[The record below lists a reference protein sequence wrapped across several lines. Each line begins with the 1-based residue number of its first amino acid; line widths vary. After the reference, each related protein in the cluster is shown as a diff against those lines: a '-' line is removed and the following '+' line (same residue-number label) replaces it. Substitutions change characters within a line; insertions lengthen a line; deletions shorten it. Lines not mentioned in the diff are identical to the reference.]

1 MGVKGIATGGW
12 LLLCAVIRTAMNVHH
27 LELFYYV
34 AKHGGISAAVRH
46 IPYGIQQPAVSGQ
59 MSRLEKDLGVKLFE
73 RQPFRLTDAG
83 QELLEFVEPFFGNL
97 DGVARKLREG
107 ATPQLRMAAS
117 EVVLRTHLPAV
128 LERLRNRH
136 RGVRLGLRSGFD
148 TELAAWLRE
157 GEVDLV
163 VTPLH
168 GRPPAGV
175 RSLRLL
181 QIPMALLV
189 PKKWKLKSAGEL
201 WARKRITEPLIS
213 MPPRESLTVVFQRQL
228 RKRGIEWAVTI
239 EASSMELITK
249 YVADGL
255 GAGVSVMLPEVI
267 THPRVQVLPLEGFE
281 LLEIAALWKGELS
294 PLLRALLEEGQ
305 VYIRELW
312 PFGASAETLPG
323 AQPRAAVTPAQRHA
337 AS

>member
-1 MGVKGIATGGW
+1 
-12 LLLCAVIRTAMNVHH
+12 MNIHH

-34 AKHGGISAAVRH
+34 AKHGGIMEAVRK

-73 RQPFRLTDAG
+73 RQPFRLTPAG
-83 QELLEFVEPFFGNL
+83 QELLDFVEPFFGNL
-97 DGVARKLREG
+97 DEVTRKLRVG
-107 ATPQLRMAAS
+107 AAPQLRVAAS

-128 LERLRNRH
+128 LERLRSRH
-136 RGVRLGLRSGFD
+136 REVRLGLRSGFD
-148 TELAAWLRE
+148 TELVTWLRE

-163 VTPLH
+163 IAPTH
-168 GRPPAGV
+168 GRAPAGM
-175 RSLRLL
+175 RCLRLL
-181 QIPMALLV
+181 EIPMVLLV
-189 PKKWKLKSAGEL
+189 PKKWKLKSAEEL
-201 WARKRITEPLIS
+201 WSRKRIAEPLIS
-213 MPPRESLTVVFQRQL
+213 MPPRESLPVVFQRQL
-228 RKRGIEWAVTI
+228 RKRSIDWAVTI

-267 THPRVQVLPLEGFE
+267 SHPRVQVLPLEGFE
-281 LLEIAALWKGELS
+281 LLEIVALWKGELS
-294 PLLRALLEEGQ
+294 PLMRAVLEEGQ

-312 PFGASAETLPG
+312 PFGARNDTLGGTKVDPAAE
-323 AQPRAAVTPAQRHA
+323 PRPAGTARRSI